1 MLLAYRYR
9 HATFSKAKLCCRIS
23 LSDDGKGVCSVET
36 DAAYS
41 GLDLEKNSW
50 HLQKALIR
58 SNTTGLR
65 AGFEI
70 SNTPS
75 CSWAHDTISIWT
87 SGPFFSFFFP
97 SSSSFLPCSLFPS
110 LPFSLLG
117 LVVCATTLSFS
128 SLLFFSFSC
137 IDYKDMPGFTSFL
150 LGAWSDGTRRGVT
163 VVSFGYPFPSFH
175 IHLYIYGYF
184 QSSRML
190 LVVGRR

>member
-1 MLLAYRYR
+1 MVFPLGVIQQNDLRIGMYYRRARTSWARSAGATRRVVMLLAYRYR

-87 SGPFFSFFFP
+87 SGPFFLFSFHLPLLFF
-97 SSSSFLPCSLFPS
+97 
-110 LPFSLLG
+110 
-117 LVVCATTLSFS
+117 LVLS
-128 SLLFFSFSC
+128 SLLFHFLFLVSWFVQPLFRSLHFS
-137 IDYKDMPGFTSFL
+137 
-150 LGAWSDGTRRGVT
+150 
-163 VVSFGYPFPSFH
+163 
-175 IHLYIYGYF
+175 
-184 QSSRML
+184 SSRS
-190 LVVGRR
+190 VV